1 MTSLPSP
8 TRISVS
14 RILLAACVSLLLP
27 GLACAELVIKPVFGP
42 ADPGG
47 PYKHPAAIEE
57 LANGDL
63 YIVFYGGQG
72 EYEGDTAVYGSRL
85 AKGTTEWTPPQPIA
99 DTPGRSDGNGVVWQ
113 EPGGPLWLFYVVR
126 YGDTWSDSVI
136 KYKVSSDQGET
147 WSDSDVL
154 TFERGMMVRSQ
165 PIQLAGGDILLPI
178 YHETGTDRES
188 VGADSASLFAR
199 YDKKT
204 KEWSFTD
211 EIHSRLGNIQPS
223 VVAVDDDHLLA
234 FCRRGGGYGTVRDG
248 FMVRTESSD
257 RGRTWSPGVD
267 TEFPNPNAAIDL
279 IKLANGH
286 LALIYNDSFE
296 GERMPLTMRI
306 STDGGKTWP
315 TAREL
320 VNRPGDDAAYPYI
333 IQTADGKIH
342 GVYTSAGRSIVNHF
356 SLEEADVAQPR
367 NESSSAR

>member
-1 MTSLPSP
+1 MV
-8 TRISVS
+8 R
-14 RILLAACVSLLLP
+14 
-27 GLACAELVIKPVFGP
+27 AELAIEPVFGP

-47 PYKHPAAIEE
+47 RYKHPAAIEE

-85 AKGTTEWTPPQPIA
+85 AKGATKWTPPQPIA
-99 DTPGRSDGNGVVWQ
+99 DTPGRSDGNGVIWQ
-113 EPGGPLWLFYVVR
+113 QPGGPLWLFYVVR

-147 WSDSDVL
+147 WSDSDLL

-165 PIQLAGGDILLPI
+165 PIELPDGDILLPI
-178 YHETGTDRES
+178 YHETGNDTEV
-188 VGADSASLFAR
+188 VGAESSSLFAR
-199 YDKKT
+199 YDNET
-204 KEWSFTD
+204 KSWSFTD
-211 EIHSRLGNIQPS
+211 KIHSRLGNIQPS
-223 VVAVDDDHLLA
+223 VVALDDNRLLA
-234 FCRRGGGYGTVRDG
+234 FCRRGGGYGPLADG
-248 FMVRTESSD
+248 YIVRTESHD
-257 RGRTWSPGVD
+257 GGRTWTPGAD
-267 TEFPNPNAAIDL
+267 TEYPNPNAAIDL

-320 VNRPGDDAAYPYI
+320 VNKPGDDAAYPYI
-333 IQTADGKIH
+333 IQTANGKIH
-342 GVYTSAGRSIVNHF
+342 GVYTSQERSVVNHF
-356 SLEEADVAQPR
+356 ILDEADVATPIEVE
-367 NESSSAR
+367 ESAGKQ

>member
-1 MTSLPSP
+1 MSLLSP
-8 TRISVS
+8 N
-14 RILLAACVSLLLP
+14 RILVAVWASLLLP
-27 GLACAELVIKPVFGP
+27 GFVRAELVIKPVFGP

-85 AKGTTEWTPPQPIA
+85 AKGATKWTPPRPIA
-99 DTPGRSDGNGVVWQ
+99 DTPGRSDGNGVIWQ
-113 EPGGPLWLFYVVR
+113 QPGGPLWLFYVVR

-136 KYKVSSDQGET
+136 KYKVSSDQGAT

-154 TFERGMMVRSQ
+154 TFDRGMMVRSQ
-165 PIQLAGGDILLPI
+165 PIELPDGDILLPI
-178 YHETGTDRES
+178 YHETGNDKEV
-188 VGADSASLFAR
+188 VGAESSSLFAR
-199 YDKKT
+199 YDNEKKS
-204 KEWSFTD
+204 WSFTD
-211 EIHSRLGNIQPS
+211 KIHSRLGNIQPS
-223 VVAVDDDHLLA
+223 VVALDDDRLLA

-257 RGRTWSPGVD
+257 GGRTWTPGVD
-267 TEFPNPNAAIDL
+267 TEYPNPNAAIDL

-320 VNRPGDDAAYPYI
+320 VNKPGDDAAYPYI

-342 GVYTSAGRSIVNHF
+342 GVYTSQERSLVNHF
-356 SLEEADVAQPR
+356 TLDEGDVAKG
-367 NESSSAR
+367 AK

>member
-1 MTSLPSP
+1 MTSLLSPSRTTP
-8 TRISVS
+8 S

-27 GLACAELVIKPVFGP
+27 GLVRAELVIKPVFGP

-85 AKGTTEWTPPQPIA
+85 AKGATKWTPPQPIA
-99 DTPGRSDGNGVVWQ
+99 DTPGRSDGNGVIWQ
-113 EPGGPLWLFYVVR
+113 QPGGPLWLFYVVR

-136 KYKVSSDQGET
+136 KYKVSSDQGAT

-154 TFERGMMVRSQ
+154 TFDRGMMVRSQ
-165 PIQLAGGDILLPI
+165 PIELPDGDILLPI
-178 YHETGTDRES
+178 YHETGNDTEV
-188 VGADSASLFAR
+188 VGAESSSLFAR
-199 YDKKT
+199 YDNEKKS
-204 KEWSFTD
+204 WSFTD
-211 EIHSRLGNIQPS
+211 KIHSRLGNIQPS
-223 VVAVDDDHLLA
+223 VVSLDNDRLLA

-248 FMVRTESSD
+248 YMVRTESSD
-257 RGRTWSPGVD
+257 GGRTWTPGAD
-267 TEFPNPNAAIDL
+267 TEYPNPNAAIDL

-286 LALIYNDSFE
+286 LVLIYNDSFE

-320 VNRPGDDAAYPYI
+320 VNKPGDDAAYPYI

-342 GVYTSAGRSIVNHF
+342 GVYTSQERSVVNHF
-356 SLEEADVAQPR
+356 TLDEADVAKG
-367 NESSSAR
+367 AK

>member
-1 MTSLPSP
+1 MTSLLSPSRISP
-8 TRISVS
+8 TRL
-14 RILLAACVSLLLP
+14 LLAACVSLLLP
-27 GLACAELVIKPVFGP
+27 GVARAELVVKPVFGP

-85 AKGTTEWTPPQPIA
+85 AKGATKWTPPQPIA
-99 DTPGRSDGNGVVWQ
+99 DTPGRSDGNGVIWQ
-113 EPGGPLWLFYVVR
+113 QPGGPLWLFYVVR

-136 KYKVSSDQGET
+136 KYKVSTDQGAT

-154 TFERGMMVRSQ
+154 TFDRGMMVRSQ
-165 PIQLAGGDILLPI
+165 PIELPNGDILLPI
-178 YHETGTDRES
+178 YHETGNDKEV
-188 VGADSASLFAR
+188 VGAESSSLFAR
-199 YDKKT
+199 YDKEK
-204 KEWSFTD
+204 KSWSFTD
-211 EIHSRLGNIQPS
+211 KIHSRLGNIQPS
-223 VVAVDDDHLLA
+223 VVALDDDRLLA

-257 RGRTWSPGVD
+257 GGRTWTPGAD
-267 TEFPNPNAAIDL
+267 TEYPNPNAAIDL

-320 VNRPGDDAAYPYI
+320 VNKPGDDAAYPYI

-342 GVYTSAGRSIVNHF
+342 GVYTSQERSVVNHF
-356 SLEEADVAQPR
+356 TLDEADVAKG
-367 NESSSAR
+367 AK

>member
-1 MTSLPSP
+1 MSGRLLRKASLA
-8 TRISVS
+8 V
-14 RILLAACVSLLLP
+14 LAVWASIALP
-27 GLACAELVIKPVFGP
+27 GLVRAELVVEPVFGP

-57 LANGDL
+57 LANGDI

-85 AKGTTEWTPPQPIA
+85 AQGATEWTPPAPIA
-99 DTPGRSDGNGVVWQ
+99 DTPGRSDGNGVIWQ
-113 EPGGPLWLFYVVR
+113 EPGGPVWLFYVVR

-136 KYKVSSDQGET
+136 KYKVSSDQGMT

-165 PIQLAGGDILLPI
+165 PIQLSDGDILLPI
-178 YHETGTDRES
+178 YHETGNDTEV
-188 VGADSASLFAR
+188 VGAESSSLFAR
-199 YDKKT
+199 YDQEKKS
-204 KEWSFTD
+204 WSFTD
-211 EIHSRLGNIQPS
+211 KIHSRLGNIQPS
-223 VVAVDDDHLLA
+223 VVALDGDQLLA
-234 FCRRGGGYGTVRDG
+234 FCRRGGGYGPLADG
-248 FMVRTESSD
+248 YMVRTESRD
-257 RGRTWSPGVD
+257 GGRTWSPGVE

-306 STDGGKTWP
+306 STDGGQTWP
-315 TAREL
+315 VAREL
-320 VNRPGDDAAYPYI
+320 VNKPGDDAAYPYI

-342 GVYTSAGRSIVNHF
+342 GVFTSQGRSVVNHF
-356 SLEEADVAQPR
+356 VLEEADVANPAAEATR
-367 NESSSAR
+367 SK